1 MKPDVSVTDDERR
14 RCRGVLKQGGTAEET
29 FGSFVLAVFLDYV
42 LIHGYD
48 AWSEGFFVFKRRGK
62 IIFHAVNERSTVKR
76 LCRGRKVLLFI
87 QKGRRRGA
95 GGFL

>member
-42 LIHGYD
+42 RFTVMTHGLK
-48 AWSEGFFVFKRRGK
+48 VF
-62 IIFHAVNERSTVKR
+62 
-76 LCRGRKVLLFI
+76 LF
-87 QKGRRRGA
+87 
-95 GGFL
+95 

>member
-48 AWSEGFFVFKRRGK
+48 AWSKVF
-62 IIFHAVNERSTVKR
+62 
-76 LCRGRKVLLFI
+76 LFLN
-87 QKGRRRGA
+87 KGVRRGA